1 MANPITEAFNGLST
15 NQKMSMINFLM
26 IVAICDDDTED
37 AKKNNMDVD
46 MELQVLNSYIDILSV
61 RMDHCQKYQADEG
74 FNQIFED
81 LKTLDLFEKELLI
94 LASYE
99 VITCDGNPNLTEL
112 DVTAS
117 LFQKIGVSDEQYVA
131 TIEKSDLIRQ
141 RLS

>member
-1 MANPITEAFNGLST
+1 MG
-15 NQKMSMINFLM
+15 
-26 IVAICDDDTED
+26 VR
-37 AKKNNMDVD
+37 
-46 MELQVLNSYIDILSV
+46 IDL
-61 RMDHCQKYQADEG
+61 CQKYQSDTG

-81 LKTLDLFEKELLI
+81 LNTLDSFEKDLLI

-131 TIEKSDLIRQ
+131 TIQKADAIVRRFNS
-141 RLS
+141 